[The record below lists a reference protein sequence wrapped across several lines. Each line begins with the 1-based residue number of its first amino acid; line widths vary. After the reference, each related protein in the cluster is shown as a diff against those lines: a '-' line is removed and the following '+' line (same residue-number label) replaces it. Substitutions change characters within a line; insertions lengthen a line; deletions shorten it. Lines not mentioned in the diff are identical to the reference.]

1 MVIPKTRMKYFD
13 FIKHRRCTEV
23 KDKNDKKI
31 CEGNIIKD
39 EKTGMKY
46 IISFG
51 FFNTMDTCGFGFW
64 KKLINGFKNK
74 AMTSD
79 CSTEIIIGNIYEN
92 PELLNS

>member
-1 MVIPKTRMKYFD
+1 MKTYFD

-31 CEGNIIKD
+31 YEDDIIED

-51 FFNTMDTCGFGFW
+51 FFNTRHTGGFGFW
-64 KKLINGFKNK
+64 KKPINGSTSKV
-74 AMTSD
+74 MTSD

-92 PELLNS
+92 AGLLNS

>member
-1 MVIPKTRMKYFD
+1 MKTYFD

-31 CEGNIIKD
+31 CEGDIVED
-39 EKTGMKY
+39 LKTGMKY

-51 FFNTMDTCGFGFW
+51 FFNTRHTGGHGFW
-64 KKLINGFKNK
+64 KKPINGSINK

-79 CSTEIIIGNIYEN
+79 CSTEIIIGNTYET